1 MRFQQAVAEYP
12 SLKTIYSQ
20 MELQTSMGR
29 KLLTDTE
36 FSHSSAWIKR
46 QWEQTEECM
55 AFRKAQ
61 NEQSLHH
68 FLCLMGEICD
78 ISGTISLIEQGETAD
93 DVGLFELKVFCI
105 NVKKVGKLF
114 ASSLMPLPDLQEV
127 INILDP
133 EKLELPRFYI
143 YSAYSKELEE
153 KRKEWEKAKEKNDQE
168 ASRKLYCECLD
179 LEDKVREELCCR
191 IRPLIAEIK
200 QAMESIAQT
209 DVAFAKAV
217 LAEELHLNKVS
228 IDETAE
234 IKYRNMFHPV
244 VKRLMTKSGRRYQD
258 IDVQVDERVLL
269 ITGANMAGKTMILK
283 TLALNQLLLQYG
295 FFLACESGEVCL
307 VESVQCSIGDGQNE
321 EQGLSS
327 FAWEIKTLD
336 NIIKT
341 MRQGGRHL
349 VLVDELARTTN
360 PIEGKKLVEGFIKV
374 CSEQSS
380 LAVVTTHYSNIQA
393 PCRSMRVKGFMHQ
406 DLTPPIDIDRISDHI
421 DYSLIESDNRQV
433 PTEALNLC
441 RLLAVD
447 DDWIRYSEG

>member
-29 KLLTDTE
+29 KLLTDTV

-68 FLCLMGEICD
+68 FLCLIGEICD

-168 ASRKLYCECLD
+168 ASRKLYCECSD
-179 LEDKVREELCCR
+179 LEDKVRVELCSR
-191 IRPLIAEIK
+191 IRPLIPKIK
-200 QAMESIAQT
+200 QAMENIAQT

-406 DLTPPIDIDRISDHI
+406 DLTTPIDIDRISDHI

>member
-168 ASRKLYCECLD
+168 ASRKLYCECSD
-179 LEDKVREELCCR
+179 LEDKVRVELCSR
-191 IRPLIAEIK
+191 IRTLIPKIK
-200 QAMESIAQT
+200 QAMENIAQT

-228 IDETAE
+228 IVEKAE

>member
-1 MRFQQAVAEYP
+1 MRFQQAIAEYP

-29 KLLTDTE
+29 KLLTSTE

-46 QWEQTEECM
+46 QWEQMEECL

-78 ISGTISLIEQGETAD
+78 ISGTIRLIEQGETAD

-114 ASSLMPLPDLQEV
+114 ASSLMPLPDLQGV
-127 INILDP
+127 IDILDP

-153 KRKEWEKAKEKNDQE
+153 KRKQWEKAKEEDNQE
-168 ASRKLYCECLD
+168 ASRRLYCECLD

-228 IDETAE
+228 IVEKVE
-234 IKYRNMFHPV
+234 IKYRNIFHPV
-244 VKRLMTKSGRRYQD
+244 VKRLMTESDRRYQD
-258 IDVQVDERVLL
+258 IDVHIDERVLL

-295 FFLACESGEVCL
+295 FFLACESAELCL
-307 VESVQCSIGDGQNE
+307 VESVQCSIGDGQDE

-336 NIIKT
+336 NIIKI

-360 PIEGKKLVEGFIKV
+360 PVEGKKLVEGFIKV

-406 DLTPPIDIDRISDHI
+406 ALTPPIDIDRISDYI
-421 DYSLIESDNRQV
+421 DYSLVETDNRQA

-447 DDWIRYSEG
+447 DDWIRYSEN

>member
-1 MRFQQAVAEYP
+1 MRFQQAIAEYP

-29 KLLTDTE
+29 KLLTSTE

-46 QWEQTEECM
+46 QWEQMEECL

-78 ISGTISLIEQGETAD
+78 ISGTIRLIEQGETAD

-114 ASSLMPLPDLQEV
+114 ASSLMPLPDLQGV
-127 INILDP
+127 IDILDP

-153 KRKEWEKAKEKNDQE
+153 KRKQWEKAKEEDNQE
-168 ASRKLYCECLD
+168 ASRRLYCECLD

-228 IDETAE
+228 IVEKAE
-234 IKYRNMFHPV
+234 IKYRNIFHPV
-244 VKRLMTKSGRRYQD
+244 VKRLMTESDRRYQD
-258 IDVQVDERVLL
+258 IDVHIDERVLL

-295 FFLACESGEVCL
+295 FFLACESAELCL
-307 VESVQCSIGDGQNE
+307 VESVQCSIGDGQDE

-336 NIIKT
+336 NIIKI

-360 PIEGKKLVEGFIKV
+360 PVEGKKLVEGFIKV

>member
-168 ASRKLYCECLD
+168 ASRKLYCECSD

>member
-114 ASSLMPLPDLQEV
+114 ASSLMPLPNLQEV

-153 KRKEWEKAKEKNDQE
+153 KRKEWEKAKERDDQE
-168 ASRKLYCECLD
+168 ASRKLYCECSD
-179 LEDKVREELCCR
+179 LEDKVRAELCSR
-191 IRPLIAEIK
+191 TRPLIPEIK
-200 QAMESIAQT
+200 QAMENIAQT

>member
-29 KLLTDTE
+29 KLLTDTV

-168 ASRKLYCECLD
+168 ASRKLYCECSD
-179 LEDKVREELCCR
+179 LEDKVRVELCSR
-191 IRPLIAEIK
+191 IRPLIPKIK
-200 QAMESIAQT
+200 QAMENIAQT

>member
-1 MRFQQAVAEYP
+1 MRFQQAIAEYP

-29 KLLTDTE
+29 KLLTSTE

-46 QWEQTEECM
+46 QWEQMEECL

-78 ISGTISLIEQGETAD
+78 ISGTIHLIEQGETAD

-114 ASSLMPLPDLQEV
+114 ASSLMPLPDLQGV
-127 INILDP
+127 IDILDP

-153 KRKEWEKAKEKNDQE
+153 KRKQWEKAKEEDNQE
-168 ASRKLYCECLD
+168 ASRRLYCECLD

-217 LAEELHLNKVS
+217 LAEDLHLNKVS
-228 IDETAE
+228 IVEKAE
-234 IKYRNMFHPV
+234 IKYRNIFHPV
-244 VKRLMTKSGRRYQD
+244 VKRLMTESDRRYQD
-258 IDVQVDERVLL
+258 IDVHIDERVLL

-295 FFLACESGEVCL
+295 FFLACESAELCL
-307 VESVQCSIGDGQNE
+307 VESVQCSIGDGQDE
-321 EQGLSS
+321 EEGLSS

-336 NIIKT
+336 NIIKI

-360 PIEGKKLVEGFIKV
+360 PVEGKKLVEGFIKV

-406 DLTPPIDIDRISDHI
+406 ALTPPIDIDRISDYI
-421 DYSLIESDNRQV
+421 DYSLVETDNQQA

-447 DDWIRYSEG
+447 DDWIRYSEN

>member
-168 ASRKLYCECLD
+168 ASRKLYCECSD
-179 LEDKVREELCCR
+179 LEDKVRVELCSR
-191 IRPLIAEIK
+191 IRPLIPKIK

>member
-55 AFRKAQ
+55 TFRKAQ

-200 QAMESIAQT
+200 QAMENIAQT

>member
-114 ASSLMPLPDLQEV
+114 ASSLMPLPNLQEV

-153 KRKEWEKAKEKNDQE
+153 KRKEWEKAKEKDDQE
-168 ASRKLYCECLD
+168 ASRKLYCECSD
-179 LEDKVREELCCR
+179 LEDKVRAELCSR
-191 IRPLIAEIK
+191 IRPFIPKIK
-200 QAMESIAQT
+200 QAMENIAQT

>member
-29 KLLTDTE
+29 KLLTDTV

-68 FLCLMGEICD
+68 FLCLIGEICD

-168 ASRKLYCECLD
+168 ASRKLYCECSD
-179 LEDKVREELCCR
+179 LEDKVRVELCSR
-191 IRPLIAEIK
+191 IRPLIPKIK
-200 QAMESIAQT
+200 QAMENIAQT

-244 VKRLMTKSGRRYQD
+244 VKRIMTKSGRRYQD

-406 DLTPPIDIDRISDHI
+406 DLTTPIDIDRISDHI

>member
-105 NVKKVGKLF
+105 NIKKVGKLF
-114 ASSLMPLPDLQEV
+114 ASSLMPLPNLQEV

-153 KRKEWEKAKEKNDQE
+153 KRKEWEKAKEKDEQE
-168 ASRKLYCECLD
+168 ASRKLYCECSD
-179 LEDKVREELCCR
+179 LEDKVRAELCSR
-191 IRPLIAEIK
+191 IRPLIPKIK
-200 QAMESIAQT
+200 QAMENIAQT

>member
-168 ASRKLYCECLD
+168 ASRKLYCECSD
-179 LEDKVREELCCR
+179 LEDKVRVELCSR
-191 IRPLIAEIK
+191 IRPLIPKIK
-200 QAMESIAQT
+200 QAMENIAQT

-228 IDETAE
+228 INETAE

>member
-1 MRFQQAVAEYP
+1 MRFQQAIAEYP

-29 KLLTDTE
+29 KLLTSTE

-46 QWEQTEECM
+46 QWEQTEECL

-78 ISGTISLIEQGETAD
+78 ISGTIRLIEQGETAD

-114 ASSLMPLPDLQEV
+114 ASSLMPLPDLQGV
-127 INILDP
+127 IDILDP

-153 KRKEWEKAKEKNDQE
+153 KRKQWEKAKEEDNQE
-168 ASRKLYCECLD
+168 ASRRLYCECLD
-179 LEDKVREELCCR
+179 LEDKVREELCCC

-217 LAEELHLNKVS
+217 LAEKLHLNKVS
-228 IDETAE
+228 IVEKAE
-234 IKYRNMFHPV
+234 IKYRNIFHPV
-244 VKRLMTKSGRRYQD
+244 VKRLMTESDRRYQD
-258 IDVQVDERVLL
+258 IDVHIDERVLL

-295 FFLACESGEVCL
+295 FFLACESAELCL
-307 VESVQCSIGDGQNE
+307 VESVQCSIGDGQDE

-336 NIIKT
+336 NIIKI

-360 PIEGKKLVEGFIKV
+360 PVEGKKLVEGFIKV

-406 DLTPPIDIDRISDHI
+406 ALTPPIHIRQDHI
-421 DYSLIESDNRQV
+421 FSPKQ
-433 PTEALNLC
+433 
-441 RLLAVD
+441 
-447 DDWIRYSEG
+447 

>member
-78 ISGTISLIEQGETAD
+78 ISGTISLIEQGETVD

-105 NVKKVGKLF
+105 NIKKVGKLF

-153 KRKEWEKAKEKNDQE
+153 KRKEWEKAKEKDDQE
-168 ASRKLYCECLD
+168 ASRKLYCECSD
-179 LEDKVREELCCR
+179 LEDKVRAELCSR
-191 IRPLIAEIK
+191 IRPFIPKIK
-200 QAMESIAQT
+200 QAMENIAQT

-406 DLTPPIDIDRISDHI
+406 NLTPPIDIDRISDHI

-447 DDWIRYSEG
+447 DNWIRYSEG

>member
-29 KLLTDTE
+29 KLLTDTV

-46 QWEQTEECM
+46 QWEQMEECM

-105 NVKKVGKLF
+105 NIKKVGKLF
-114 ASSLMPLPDLQEV
+114 ASSLMPLPDLQEI

-153 KRKEWEKAKEKNDQE
+153 KRKEWEKAKEKDDQE
-168 ASRKLYCECLD
+168 ASRKLYCECSD
-179 LEDKVREELCCR
+179 LEDKVRVEICSR
-191 IRPLIAEIK
+191 IRPLIPKIK
-200 QAMESIAQT
+200 QAMENIAQT
-209 DVAFAKAV
+209 DVSFAKAV

-393 PCRSMRVKGFMHQ
+393 LCRSMRVKGFIHQ

>member
-29 KLLTDTE
+29 KLLTDTV

-114 ASSLMPLPDLQEV
+114 VSSLMPLPDLQEV

-153 KRKEWEKAKEKNDQE
+153 KRKEWEKAKERDDQE
-168 ASRKLYCECLD
+168 ASRKLYCECSD
-179 LEDKVREELCCR
+179 LEDKVRAELSSR
-191 IRPLIAEIK
+191 IRPLIPKIK

>member
-1 MRFQQAVAEYP
+1 MRFQQAIAEYP

-29 KLLTDTE
+29 KLLTSTE

-46 QWEQTEECM
+46 QWEQMEECL

-78 ISGTISLIEQGETAD
+78 ISGTIHLIEQGETAD

-114 ASSLMPLPDLQEV
+114 ASSLMPLPDLQGV
-127 INILDP
+127 IDMLDP

-153 KRKEWEKAKEKNDQE
+153 KRKQWEKAKEEDNQE
-168 ASRKLYCECLD
+168 ASRRLYCECLD

-228 IDETAE
+228 IVEKAE
-234 IKYRNMFHPV
+234 IKYRNIFHPV
-244 VKRLMTKSGRRYQD
+244 VKRLMTESDRRYQD
-258 IDVQVDERVLL
+258 IDVHIDERVLL

-295 FFLACESGEVCL
+295 FFLACESAELCL
-307 VESVQCSIGDGQNE
+307 VESVQCSIGDGQDE

-336 NIIKT
+336 NIIKI

-360 PIEGKKLVEGFIKV
+360 PVEGKKLVEGFIKV

-406 DLTPPIDIDRISDHI
+406 ALTPPIDIDRISDHI

>member
-29 KLLTDTE
+29 KLLTDTV

-228 IDETAE
+228 IVEKAE

-447 DDWIRYSEG
+447 DNWIRYSEG

>member
-393 PCRSMRVKGFMHQ
+393 PCRSRRLKVLMHKP
-406 DLTPPIDIDRISDHI
+406 LPPPIDIDRISDHI

>member
-29 KLLTDTE
+29 KLLTDTV

-105 NVKKVGKLF
+105 NIKKVGKLF

-153 KRKEWEKAKEKNDQE
+153 KRKEWEKAKEKDDQE
-168 ASRKLYCECLD
+168 ASRKLYCECSD
-179 LEDKVREELCCR
+179 LEDKVRAELCSR
-191 IRPLIAEIK
+191 IRPFIPKIK
-200 QAMESIAQT
+200 QAMENIAQT

>member
-29 KLLTDTE
+29 KLLTDTV

-191 IRPLIAEIK
+191 IRPLIPKIK
-200 QAMESIAQT
+200 QAMENIAQT

-406 DLTPPIDIDRISDHI
+406 NLTPPIDIDRISDHI

>member
-29 KLLTDTE
+29 KLLTDTV

-78 ISGTISLIEQGETAD
+78 ISGTISLIEQGKTAD

-114 ASSLMPLPDLQEV
+114 VSSLMSLPDLQEV

-153 KRKEWEKAKEKNDQE
+153 KRKEWEKAKEKDDQE

-179 LEDKVREELCCR
+179 LEDKVRVELCCN
-191 IRPLIAEIK
+191 IRPLIPKIK

-433 PTEALNLC
+433 PTEAMNLC

>member
-29 KLLTDTE
+29 KLLTSTE

-78 ISGTISLIEQGETAD
+78 ISGTISLIERGETAD

-168 ASRKLYCECLD
+168 ASRKLYCECSD
-179 LEDKVREELCCR
+179 LEDKVREELCYR
-191 IRPLIAEIK
+191 IRPLIPKIK
-200 QAMESIAQT
+200 QAMENIAQT

-228 IDETAE
+228 IVEKAE

-421 DYSLIESDNRQV
+421 DYSLLESDNRQA

-447 DDWIRYSEG
+447 NDWIRYSEG

>member
-29 KLLTDTE
+29 KLLADTE
-36 FSHSSAWIKR
+36 FSHSCEWIEQ
-46 QWEQTEECM
+46 QWAKMEECM
-55 AFRKAQ
+55 AFKKSMS
-61 NEQSLHH
+61 EQSLHH
-68 FLCLMGEICD
+68 FFCLMHEVCD
-78 ISGTISLIEQGETAD
+78 ISGTLRLIEQGETAD

-105 NVKKVGKLF
+105 NIKKISKLF
-114 ASSLMPLPDLQEV
+114 ASSLMPLPDLQEA
-127 INILDP
+127 INLLDP

-143 YSAYSKELEE
+143 YSAYSDELAE
-153 KRKEWEKAKEKNDQE
+153 KRQQWEKAKQESDQ
-168 ASRKLYCECLD
+168 ATISRLYSECLE
-179 LEDKVREELCCR
+179 LEDKVRTELCCR
-191 IRPLIAEIK
+191 LSPMLPKIK
-200 QAMESIAQT
+200 QAIESIAQT
-209 DVAFAKAV
+209 DMAFAKAL
-217 LAEELHLNKVS
+217 LAEDLHLNKVS
-228 IDETAE
+228 ISQKAE

-244 VKRLMTKSGRRYQD
+244 VKALMRQSGRRYQD
-258 IDVQVDERVLL
+258 IDVQIDERVLL
-269 ITGANMAGKTMILK
+269 ITGANMAGKTVILK

-360 PIEGKKLVEGFIKV
+360 PVEGKKLVEGFIKV
-374 CSEQSS
+374 CSMQSS

-393 PCRSMRVKGFMHQ
+393 PCRNMRVKGFIHQ
-406 DLTPPIDIDRISDHI
+406 DLTPPIDIEHISDHI
-421 DYSLIESDNRQV
+421 DYSLVEADNRQA

-447 DDWIRYSEG
+447 GDWIKYSQE

>member
-29 KLLTDTE
+29 KLLTDTV

-114 ASSLMPLPDLQEV
+114 VSSLMPLPDLQEV

-168 ASRKLYCECLD
+168 ASRKLYCECSD
-179 LEDKVREELCCR
+179 LEDKVRVELCSR
-191 IRPLIAEIK
+191 IRPLIPKIK

>member
-228 IDETAE
+228 IVEKAE
-234 IKYRNMFHPV
+234 IKYRNIFHPV

-447 DDWIRYSEG
+447 NDWIRYSEG

>member
-29 KLLTDTE
+29 KLLTDTV

-143 YSAYSKELEE
+143 YSAYSKELKE

-168 ASRKLYCECLD
+168 ASRKLYCECSD
-179 LEDKVREELCCR
+179 LEDKVRVELCSR
-191 IRPLIAEIK
+191 IRPLIPKIK
-200 QAMESIAQT
+200 QAMENIAQT

>member
-29 KLLTDTE
+29 KLLTDTV

-114 ASSLMPLPDLQEV
+114 VSSLMPLPDLQEV

-153 KRKEWEKAKEKNDQE
+153 KRKEWEKAKERDDQE
-168 ASRKLYCECLD
+168 ASRKLYCECSD
-179 LEDKVREELCCR
+179 LEDKVRVELCSR
-191 IRPLIAEIK
+191 IRPLIPKIK

>member
-29 KLLTDTE
+29 KLLTSTE

-105 NVKKVGKLF
+105 NIKKVGKLF

-168 ASRKLYCECLD
+168 ASRKLYCECSD
-179 LEDKVREELCCR
+179 LEDKVRVELCSR

-228 IDETAE
+228 IVEKAE

>member
-105 NVKKVGKLF
+105 NIKKVGKLF

-127 INILDP
+127 IDILDP

-153 KRKEWEKAKEKNDQE
+153 KRKEWEKAKEKDDQE

-179 LEDKVREELCCR
+179 LEDKVRVEICNR
-191 IRPLIAEIK
+191 IRPLIPKIK
-200 QAMESIAQT
+200 QAMENIAQT

-393 PCRSMRVKGFMHQ
+393 PCRNMRVKGFMHQ

-421 DYSLIESDNRQV
+421 DYSLIETDNRQV

-447 DDWIRYSEG
+447 NDWIRYSEG

>member
-114 ASSLMPLPDLQEV
+114 VSSLMPLPDLQEV

-153 KRKEWEKAKEKNDQE
+153 KRKEWEKAKEKDDQE

-179 LEDKVREELCCR
+179 LEDKVRVELCCH
-191 IRPLIAEIK
+191 IRPLIPKIK

-433 PTEALNLC
+433 PTEAMNLC

>member
-168 ASRKLYCECLD
+168 ASRKLYCECSD
-179 LEDKVREELCCR
+179 LEDKVRVELCSR
-191 IRPLIAEIK
+191 IRTLIPKIK
-200 QAMESIAQT
+200 QAMENIAQT